1 MRSRFVV
8 RATAVFSLP
17 LTMLFGGVFVAFTQQ
32 RTTTGAK
39 PGGLTVKRI
48 FAEPSL
54 SGRLTRGIAWAP
66 DSKRLSYIETK
77 GWGKVA
83 KTELW
88 AMEVATG
95 GRSLLLSAEKL
106 ESVLPAPPSRQPQA
120 TGTGR
125 QASFEYQWAPGGDA
139 LLLEVPHALVW
150 FDLKSQTARMLV
162 NGRENLNDVKISPD
176 GNYVSFVRNHNL
188 WLVSIADGKE
198 HALTTDGSE
207 EPSFALRFCS

>member
-1 MRSRFVV
+1 MCSRFVV

-17 LTMLFGGVFVAFTQQ
+17 LTMLFGGVFVVFAQQ
-32 RTTTGAK
+32 RTTTDAK

-77 GWGKVA
+77 GRGKVA

-95 GRSLLLSAEKL
+95 GRLLLLSAEKL
-106 ESVLPAPPSRQPQA
+106 ESVQPAAPSR
-120 TGTGR
+120 
-125 QASFEYQWAPGGDA
+125 
-139 LLLEVPHALVW
+139 H
-150 FDLKSQTARMLV
+150 QTA
-162 NGRENLNDVKISPD
+162 
-176 GNYVSFVRNHNL
+176 
-188 WLVSIADGKE
+188 
-198 HALTTDGSE
+198 TDQE
-207 EPSFALRFCS
+207 LATPFE